1 MKMEHYLS
9 QLLYRYQC
17 VTVPGFGAFL
27 TEIQSA
33 QIDLENHSFFPPK
46 KVVSFNPYVKNNDGL
61 LANHIA
67 MAEKMSY
74 EVAVSAIENQVAIC
88 KDKLFMFEGII
99 IKNVGEIIVNAD
111 KNLVFTPYN
120 QINYLTDSFGL
131 TSYNSPVIKR
141 EVAAVL
147 TPEVAYEEETPVIS
161 LATETSKP
169 TYNFLKYAAVF
180 IIGAGVLGAFGYNYY
195 ENQVANETLM
205 VQRKVQKEV
214 EKKIQE
220 ATFIISNPIPS
231 VTLTIKNEKTTLPY
245 HVVAGAFREEK
256 NAEKKYQRLLKL
268 GFPARRVSPNK
279 SGLYP
284 VLYGS
289 YSSYIKAQKDMKII
303 QKTNNS
309 EAWLWIEDL

>member
-1 MKMEHYLS
+1 MCNRS
-9 QLLYRYQC
+9 W
-17 VTVPGFGAFL
+17 FAFKPS
-27 TEIQSA
+27 TA

-61 LANHIA
+61 LANHISV
-67 MAEKMSY
+67 AEKMSY
-74 EVAVSAIENQVAIC
+74 EVAVAAIENQVAIW

-99 IKNVGEIIVNAD
+99 LKNVGEIIVNAD

-131 TSYNSPVIKR
+131 TTYNSPVIKR
-141 EVAAVL
+141 EVAAIL
-147 TPEVAYEEETPVIS
+147 TPQVAYVEETPVIS
-161 LATETSKP
+161 LPEDSEKRS
-169 TYNFLKYAAVF
+169 YNFLKYAAVF
-180 IIGAGVLGAFGYNYY
+180 VIGAGVLGAFGYNYY
-195 ENQVANETLM
+195 ENQVANETLI

-231 VTLTIKNEKTTLPY
+231 VTLTITNDRTTLPY

-268 GFPARRVSPNK
+268 GFPARRVAPNK
-279 SGLYP
+279 SGLFP
-284 VLYGS
+284 VLFGS
-289 YSSYIKAQKDMKII
+289 YSNYSEAQKDMKII
-303 QKTNNS
+303 QKNNNS

>member
-67 MAEKMSY
+67 TAEKMSY
-74 EVAVSAIENQVAIC
+74 EVAVKAIENQVAIW

-99 IKNVGEIIVNAD
+99 LKNVGEIIVNAD
-111 KNLVFTPYN
+111 KNLVFTPYH
-120 QINYLTDSFGL
+120 QINYLSDSFGL

-147 TPEVAYEEETPVIS
+147 TPELEYTEETPVLS
-161 LATETSKP
+161 LETETP
-169 TYNFLKYAAVF
+169 TRSYNFLKYAAIFVVGF
-180 IIGAGVLGAFGYNYY
+180 GVLGTLGYNYY
-195 ENQVANETLM
+195 EQQITNETLA
-205 VQRKVQKEV
+205 VQLKVQKEV
-214 EKKIQE
+214 ERKIQE

-231 VTLTIKNEKTTLPY
+231 VTLTVKIKTTTLPY

-268 GFPARRVSPNK
+268 GYDARRVAANK

-289 YSSYIKAQKDMKII
+289 YSSYSKAQKDMKTI
-303 QKTNNS
+303 QKTHNS

>member
-1 MKMEHYLS
+1 MKMEHYVS

-67 MAEKMSY
+67 TAEKMSY
-74 EVAVSAIENQVAIC
+74 EVAVHAIENQVAIW

-99 IKNVGEIIVNAD
+99 LKNVGEIVVNAD

-141 EVAAVL
+141 EVSAVL
-147 TPEVAYEEETPVIS
+147 NPEAAYVEETPVIS

-180 IIGAGVLGAFGYNYY
+180 LIGAGILGTFGYNYY
-195 ENQVANETLM
+195 ENKVANETLI

-231 VTLTIKNEKTTLPY
+231 VTLTIKNERTTLPY

-256 NAEKKYQRLLKL
+256 NAEKQYKRLLKL

-284 VLYGS
+284 VLYRS
-289 YSSYIKAQKDMKII
+289 YSSYIEAQKDMKII